1 MTDSE
6 RRQATSSYHRCSAPA
21 SWHLTWASCQFRAR
35 CHPCPPERRA
45 GTFAGRI
52 GEFALSLVEGVQVD
66 QRGARAGMAHP
77 VQQLAKTRALVSGP
91 DGEGQAQNARSEPPR
106 MGQRRRV
113 RSQA

>member
-1 MTDSE
+1 
-6 RRQATSSYHRCSAPA
+6 
-21 SWHLTWASCQFRAR
+21 
-35 CHPCPPERRA
+35 
-45 GTFAGRI
+45 
-52 GEFALSLVEGVQVD
+52 VQVD
-66 QRGARAGMAHP
+66 QRGARAGVAHP